1 MPVKAMKKNK
11 VSFIQKAFLF
21 FNILAGVSLLFS
33 YSATIFDPV
42 KMWYFSFFGLAYPF
56 ILLINILFIILW
68 IIYKRW
74 YFLFSLSLILIGYNA
89 FNKTIGL
96 RASTKAVRDST
107 NIKLMT
113 YNVHYLKKFGEE
125 LDTATRSG
133 IFRLI
138 ESEQPDIVGFQEFF
152 TRNKGKYDVK
162 DSLVKILDT
171 KHYYYSP
178 YIDNN
183 YESTGVAVYSK
194 YPILKSGNIQ
204 LENENGSNRGI
215 WIDVKRNNQIFR
227 IYVVHLASI
236 SFQPED
242 YSFLNN
248 VKDDINKSKDVVSS
262 KRIARK
268 LKNAFIKR
276 SEQVKILQKEMESC
290 TTPYIVMGDF
300 NDTPVSYAITQ
311 MTKNLKNG
319 FAVKG
324 SGLGITYNGDFPN
337 FQIDYILAS
346 KQFDFKDYKIIKR
359 DFSDHYPVCSTV
371 TLAK

>member
-11 VSFIQKAFLF
+11 LSFIQKAFLF

-42 KMWYFSFFGLAYPF
+42 KIWYFSFFGLAYPF

-96 RASTKAVRDST
+96 RALTKAVKDST
-107 NIKLMT
+107 TIKLMT

-125 LDTATRSG
+125 LDMETRSG

-162 DSLVKILDT
+162 DSLIKILDT

-194 YPILKSGNIQ
+194 YPILKSGDIQ
-204 LENENGSNRGI
+204 LENENGGNRGI
-215 WIDVKRNNQIFR
+215 WIDVKRNNQVFR

-248 VKDDINKSKDVVSS
+248 VVVDIDKTKDVVSS

-268 LKNAFIKR
+268 LKTAFIKR
-276 SEQVKILQKEMESC
+276 SEQVEILQKEIESC